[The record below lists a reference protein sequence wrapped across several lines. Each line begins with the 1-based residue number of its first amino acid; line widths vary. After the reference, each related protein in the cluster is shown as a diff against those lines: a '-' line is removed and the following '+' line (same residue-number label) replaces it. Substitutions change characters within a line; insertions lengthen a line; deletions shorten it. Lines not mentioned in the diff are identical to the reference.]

1 MNKKKFLESGH
12 FPTLIAAFLYFDV
25 SFMVWVLL
33 GPLAPFLSEMLK
45 LTPYQKGLLT
55 AIPLLGGALFR
66 PARACA
72 HFASADSWL
81 ALCTHCRTFLF
92 SGVAVGHRRSKFC
105 RSSADCG
112 TLVSAR
118 VSGACHGHR
127 GSRKLRNSHRDA
139 VRAAARSEIWMG
151 EHFCIGHASRDCC
164 AG

>member
-55 AIPLLGGALFR
+55 AIPLIGDRRREFR
-66 PARACA
+66 
-72 HFASADSWL
+72 
-81 ALCTHCRTFLF
+81 
-92 SGVAVGHRRSKFC
+92 

-118 VSGACHGHR
+118 VSGAGHGHR
-127 GSRKLRNSHRDA
+127 WRGEFGNSHRDS
-139 VRAAARSEIWMG
+139 VRAPPRSEVWMG
-151 EHFCIGHASRDCC
+151 EHFRFGHASSNCC
-164 AG
+164 VDLLRSAGERQ

>member
-66 PARACA
+66 PALGFLGERIGERRTGLLG
-72 HFASADSWL
+72 L
-81 ALCTHCRTFLF
+81 ALTLLPLTLGWRFAHTVSHLYFLRLLF
-92 SGVAVGHRRSKFC
+92 GIAGA
-105 RSSADCG
+105 SSA
-112 TLVSAR
+112 VAMP
-118 VSGACHGHR
+118 V
-127 GSRKLRNSHRDA
+127 
-139 VRAAARSEIWMG
+139 AAR
-151 EHFCIGHASRDCC
+151 RYPP
-164 AG
+164 